1 MRMTMKHPRS
11 TCQTRSSSWWL
22 KRRRRKWL
30 SRMGRSHGDFPG
42 WRRSVKEMPMRSL
55 RMDHSLC
62 MDATGRNRP
71 SQRRVVSV
79 PSTRVMRAYM
89 SRRNLLLNRW
99 MSKDK
104 TFKRSCSHPLNN
116 KIWAFN
122 SLLFQANKRSN
133 ERNRETGCASSERRS
148 GRKRPSSRPSWCWKG
163 ATWIAFNSTNK
174 A

>member
-1 MRMTMKHPRS
+1 MRMTMRHPRS
-11 TCQTRSSSWWL
+11 MSPTRSSSWWL

-30 SRMGRSHGDFPG
+30 SRMGRSHGDIPG
-42 WRRSVKEMPMRSL
+42 WRMSAKEMPMRSL

-62 MDATGRNRP
+62 MHATGRNRP
-71 SQRRVVSV
+71 SQRRVVSA

-104 TFKRSCSHPLNN
+104 TYKRSSSHPLNN
-116 KIWAFN
+116 KTQAFN
-122 SLLFQANKRSN
+122 SLLSQANKRSN

-163 ATWIAFNSTNK
+163 STWIAFKSTSK